1 MMQEGK
7 IFSSELLANIHIK
20 LDKEGLEGISEK
32 ELMVL
37 LDDRAAR
44 RLYETSTEII
54 GELRQ
59 TRKEL
64 KEEIGG
70 LREEIGSLRTEL
82 KEEMGSLREEIGSFR
97 TGAIRIGWYILGT
110 LITIALGIIANLI
123 VALIVK

>member
-20 LDKEGLEGISEK
+20 LDKEGLEGIEEK

-54 GELRQ
+54 AEIRQ

-64 KEEIGG
+64 KEEIGI
-70 LREEIGSLRTEL
+70 LRTDLKEEIGSLRT
-82 KEEMGSLREEIGSFR
+82 SA
-97 TGAIRIGWYILGT
+97 TRIGWYILGT

>member
-20 LDKEGLEGISEK
+20 LDKEGLEGIEEK

-54 GELRQ
+54 GEIRQ

-70 LREEIGSLRTEL
+70 LREEIGSLRTSAL
-82 KEEMGSLREEIGSFR
+82 
-97 TGAIRIGWYILGT
+97 RIGWYILGT

>member
-44 RLYETSTEII
+44 RLYETSTEIV
-54 GELRQ
+54 
-59 TRKEL
+59 
-64 KEEIGG
+64 
-70 LREEIGSLRTEL
+70 EEIGSLRT
-82 KEEMGSLREEIGSFR
+82 S
-97 TGAIRIGWYILGT
+97 AIKIGWYILGT

>member
-1 MMQEGK
+1 MKPEGK
-7 IFSSELLANIHIK
+7 IFASELLANIHIK

-37 LDDRAAR
+37 LDDRATR

-54 GELRQ
+54 GEIRQ
-59 TRKEL
+59 TRTEL
-64 KEEIGG
+64 KEEIGS
-70 LREEIGSLRTEL
+70 LREEIGSLRTGF
-82 KEEMGSLREEIGSFR
+82 KEEIGSLR
-97 TGAIRIGWYILGT
+97 TSATRIGWYILGT

>member
-20 LDKEGLEGISEK
+20 LDKEGLDGISEK

-37 LDDRAAR
+37 LDDRATR
-44 RLYETSTEII
+44 RLYEISTEII
-54 GELRQ
+54 EEIRQ

-64 KEEIGG
+64 KEEIGS
-70 LREEIGSLRTEL
+70 LREEIGSLRT
-82 KEEMGSLREEIGSFR
+82 S
-97 TGAIRIGWYILGT
+97 AIRIGWYILGT